1 MEKSCF
7 DRKGKAE
14 INLCVIFFL
23 LLITISC
30 SNNNQN
36 KSNSNYSIK
45 DRLEYLHSLGCE
57 FYEKLDT
64 FSLKGIN
71 AIDTSNIRY
80 PFYAISVS
88 GDSEFPYIDI
98 QYFTSSKNVSYR
110 SYRKVNNYYIST
122 KIIVDEELSDF
133 FSREVTII
141 HPDKIILYNYFI
153 ERDFER
159 LSEISFLYKNGNK
172 KVYCNTIDSYYN
184 ICDTLNEENIKTL
197 FPTMELSQ
205 HYK

>member
-1 MEKSCF
+1 MK
-7 DRKGKAE
+7 KILG
-14 INLCVIFFL
+14 ILL

-36 KSNSNYSIK
+36 EGNSNYSINE
-45 DRLEYLHSLGCE
+45 RLEYLHSLGCE

-71 AIDTSNIRY
+71 LIDTSNIKY

-88 GDSEFPYIDI
+88 SDSAFPYIDI
-98 QYFTSSKNVSYR
+98 QYFTSSRNVSYR

-122 KIIVDEELSDF
+122 KISADIEISDF

-141 HPDKIILYNYFI
+141 YPDKIILYNYFS
-153 ERDFER
+153 ERNFER
-159 LSEISFLYKNGNK
+159 LTEITFLYKNGNK
-172 KVYCNTIDSYYN
+172 KVYDNTMDCYYN
-184 ICDTLNEENIKTL
+184 ICDTLREENIKTL
-197 FPTMELSQ
+197 FPTMEISQ
-205 HYK
+205 YYK